1 MSGTT
6 HNENEVKGRIARGR
20 SLALIIA
27 LAGLAVSFAG
37 MFGVFGDTKLAFQGY
52 HFGFFYW
59 LLLGLGCLGMSLLA
73 HATRGQWT
81 LPLIRIWESGA
92 RTIPIIMLLYV
103 PVLALG
109 MKHVYEWMHAEHV
122 AEDPVLQG
130 KAPFFFFPQDYTG
143 TPIFF
148 LVRFVFYAV
157 VWFLMANY
165 LWKKSLEQ
173 DKAKDPIE
181 GEILSR
187 RRTGPVSGMI
197 VAFMLVFTLAMVDF
211 GQSLMPHWFSTM
223 YAFIMVTGGSFLA
236 VALAVYMVLSWR
248 DLSLYAG
255 KIAYMPYRRDWG
267 NFLFTLTVFWSYL
280 SFSQLLITYSGNLYE
295 FTQFYLRRNTE
306 GWQYLAY
313 LIVIFHFFVP
323 FFLFLA
329 PRTKKVVPQLLAGTI
344 LVMAIRTVDIFWQIK
359 PFFAESLSICTFDI
373 SAFLGFG
380 GLWFYLALG
389 YLTQRALLPQNEAR
403 LMEVA
408 HGHS

>member
-1 MSGTT
+1 MS
-6 HNENEVKGRIARGR
+6 HPASNEQQVRERIARGR
-20 SLALIIA
+20 SLALVVGIV
-27 LAGLAVSFAG
+27 GLAASLAG
-37 MFGVFGDTKLAFQGY
+37 MFGILGDPKLAFQGY

-92 RTIPIIMLLYV
+92 RAIPVVMLLYV

-109 MKHVYEWMHAEHV
+109 MKHVYEWMHTEHV
-122 AEDPVLQG
+122 AEDPVLQA
-130 KAPFFFFPQDYTG
+130 KSPFFFWPADYTG
-143 TPIFF
+143 TPVFF
-148 LVRFVFYAV
+148 LVRFVFYAA
-157 VWFLMANY
+157 VWFLMANF
-165 LWKKSLEQ
+165 LWKKSLQQ
-173 DKAKDPIE
+173 DQAKDPIE
-181 GEILSR
+181 GEVLSR
-187 RRTGPVSGMI
+187 QRTGPASGMI

-223 YAFIMVTGGSFLA
+223 YAVIMVAGGGFLA
-236 VALAVYMVLSWR
+236 LALAVYMVLQWR
-248 DLSLYAG
+248 DLPPYTG
-255 KIAYMPYRRDWG
+255 KITYMPYRRDWG
-267 NFLFTLTVFWSYL
+267 NFMFTLTVFWSYV

-295 FTQFYLRRNTE
+295 FTQFYLRRNDG

-329 PRTKKVVPQLLAGTI
+329 PRTKKVVPQLLAGAI
-344 LVMAIRTVDIFWQIK
+344 LVLAIRTVDIFWQIK
-359 PFFAESLSICTFDI
+359 PFFAETLSISLFDI
-373 SAFLGFG
+373 TAFVGFG
-380 GLWFYLALG
+380 GLWFYFMLG
-389 YLTQRALLPQNEAR
+389 FLNQRALLPQNEAR

>member
-1 MSGTT
+1 MSHATY
-6 HNENEVKGRIARGR
+6 NENEVKERIARGR
-20 SLALIIA
+20 SLALVVGIV
-27 LAGLAVSFAG
+27 GLAVSFAG
-37 MFGVFGDTKLAFQGY
+37 MFGIFGDAKLAFQGY

-130 KAPFFFFPQDYTG
+130 KAPFFFFPQDYMG

-148 LVRFVFYAV
+148 LVRFAFYAI

-165 LWKKSLEQ
+165 LWKKSQEQ

-197 VAFMLVFTLAMVDF
+197 VAFMLIFTLAMVDL

-223 YAFIMVTGGSFLA
+223 YAVIMVVGGGFLA
-236 VALAVYMVLSWR
+236 LALAVYMVLRWR
-248 DLSLYAG
+248 DLPPYAG

-267 NFLFTLTVFWSYL
+267 NFLFTLTVFWSYV

-295 FTQFYLRRNTE
+295 FTQFYLRRNSE

-359 PFFAESLSICTFDI
+359 PFFSESLSIGIFDI

-380 GLWFYLALG
+380 GLWLYLALG
-389 YLTQRALLPQNEAR
+389 NLTQRALLPQNEAR